1 MILGDL
7 LIASDFCACF
17 GLVEQ
22 VREVDV
28 FGFPMGVG
36 VAYRR

>member
-1 MILGDL
+1 VILGDL
-7 LIASDFCACF
+7 LIASDFGSCF
-17 GLVEQ
+17 GLVEE
-22 VREVDV
+22 VGEVDV